1 VPPPVSDRSPSRR
14 GWVLALGFASTAI
27 VLQYLLVLAYRHQA
41 VWWKTWEHTVH
52 VRWSWLQFIHP
63 PLFNEYMAAMQRL
76 SADRSWP
83 IDDLVN
89 QLNAL
94 LAFPLVLL
102 ILATTRERA
111 RGRWLGLVGVLALLS
126 PSAYRPF
133 EQYPVSTL
141 VLTGALALS
150 ILWFRRG
157 GRVLGLTA
165 FAALLGAVEF
175 HLSSWFVVA
184 PLLVAGAAMLPDRRR
199 GIAWGGLLLLAL
211 FFVSTQPGIFTNSLM
226 DVLEQDNVRNH
237 SLFSLKDFS
246 MLTFE
251 LSNPFLYLPLALW
264 ALPRV
269 RAQERRGLPVAL
281 ALVGYVAAHLFL
293 QGYGLALASKADEPH
308 HYFQMV
314 DPIVAAITVWALAA
328 TADAYPERLRAVQMA
343 GVALVATQALY
354 LGKTLLTV
362 YARGH

>member
-1 VPPPVSDRSPSRR
+1 M
-14 GWVLALGFASTAI
+14 
-27 VLQYLLVLAYRHQA
+27 
-41 VWWKTWEHTVH
+41 
-52 VRWSWLQFIHP
+52 RWSWLQFIHP
-63 PLFNEYMAAMQRL
+63 PLFNEYMAGMQRL
-76 SADRSWP
+76 SAGRTWP

-102 ILATTRERA
+102 VLVTTREAA

-141 VLTGALALS
+141 ALTGALTLS

-157 GRVLGLTA
+157 GWGLGAAALV
-165 FAALLGAVEF
+165 ALLGAVEF

-184 PLLVAGAAMLPDRRR
+184 PLLVAAAALFPDRRR
-199 GIAWGGLLLLAL
+199 GIAWGGLVLLGL

-226 DVLEQDNVRNH
+226 DVFDQDNVRNH

-264 ALPRV
+264 GLPAV

-281 ALVGYVAAHLFL
+281 ALAAYVVAHLLL
-293 QGYGLALASKADEPH
+293 QGYGLALASAADEPH

-314 DPIVAAITVWALAA
+314 DPMVAAVSVWALAA
-328 TADAYPERLRAVQMA
+328 TAEAYPSRLRAVQVGA
-343 GVALVATQALY
+343 VALLGTQALY

-362 YARGH
+362 YARAH